1 MIDQPSR
8 PISPLYLPSYV
19 SGELLECSHW
29 TEEDAFGSEIYDA
42 LSYEHKSR
50 MSKIA
55 DKLLTEVASWTK
67 SDNARYRPIGQLLY
81 RLLSEDR
88 TDRPDWDSLSDEDER
103 MMTFW
108 SGEYLALHGFPNV
121 THSSEEE
128 ALPITVSK
136 FEPGDPYDYGHYM
149 GDRS

>member
-1 MIDQPSR
+1 MTSPIQPR
-8 PISPLYLPSYV
+8 YIPTYMG
-19 SGELLECSHW
+19 GEILETSHW
-29 TEEDAFGSEIYDA
+29 TSEDGFAGEIYDA
-42 LSYEHKSR
+42 LPLEHKDR
-50 MSKIA
+50 MNQIA

-81 RLLSEDR
+81 NLLSEGR
-88 TDRPDWDSLSDEDER
+88 NDRPDWSELSDEDEKT
-103 MMTFW
+103 MTLW
-108 SGEYLALHGFPNV
+108 SHEYLALHGFPNV